1 MFKILMLMEV
11 FNKIQKRLIC
21 SDKIYLQIIGA
32 AIQWRPRAFLLF
44 ILLVIPISIGI
55 SFILLPLKLTP
66 CIFFI
71 CLNFIVWITF
81 KICYNL
87 NDVFSLRKNEI
98 GITWSNISILLILC
112 VWLICFLIIFNIQ
125 NNEKAALAIG
135 VIGSLLTLVFQDKIK
150 GAITFVHL
158 RSNNLLNIGDRI
170 SIPKHNVNGVVKRF
184 SLTTIT
190 IYNLDTTTT
199 IFPINLLQS
208 EHFTNLQK
216 MVEGKT
222 YGRRMVKAFIL
233 DTSMFRSLT
242 HKEINEIKWSIE
254 NFSENDALTKKEKM
268 YRYLDTSEIEDGMS
282 NAKLF
287 RLYIFHWLMDNKYIS
302 QHPLLLVHWKE
313 HIEEGMPL
321 EICAFLTCSNTAA
334 FEWQQSNIIEHIL
347 ESMKWFGLSLYQ
359 RPSAQDVSTK
369 NIYISHKSL
378 NESIEFDDEI
388 L

>member
-1 MFKILMLMEV
+1 M
-11 FNKIQKRLIC
+11 
-21 SDKIYLQIIGA
+21 QIIGA

-44 ILLVIPISIGI
+44 ILLVIPLSIGI

-66 CIFFI
+66 CIIFI

-98 GITWSNISILLILC
+98 GIIWSNISILLILC

-150 GAITFVHL
+150 GTITFVHL

-242 HKEINEIKWSIE
+242 HKETNEIKCSIE

-282 NAKLF
+282 NAK
-287 RLYIFHWLMDNKYIS
+287 
-302 QHPLLLVHWKE
+302 
-313 HIEEGMPL
+313 
-321 EICAFLTCSNTAA
+321 
-334 FEWQQSNIIEHIL
+334 
-347 ESMKWFGLSLYQ
+347 
-359 RPSAQDVSTK
+359 
-369 NIYISHKSL
+369 
-378 NESIEFDDEI
+378 
-388 L
+388 